1 MDSSPEATP
10 GAGLRS
16 FLLIWSGQACSL
28 LGSQIVSFALIWWLT
43 KSTGSARV
51 LAGASLA
58 ALLPQVLL
66 GPWIGVWVDRWS
78 RRRVMILADG
88 VVALATFI
96 LLLLFR
102 AGWATPTAVFL
113 VLVVRSVAGGFHGTA
128 MGASTS
134 LMVPERL
141 LTRIQGLNQMLQGG
155 SSIVAA
161 PLGAL
166 ALELL
171 PMHGVIAIDLVTA
184 ACAITPLFFV
194 AIPQPAR
201 SVEELARPADSLR
214 ELKEGF
220 AWLRPRR
227 GLLLLMGMAALINL
241 MLVPAFS
248 LLPLFVKVE
257 LQGGAPLLAAL
268 ESASGVGSV
277 AGGLLLAA
285 WGGFRRRIWTVLG
298 GMAAIGLGVVA
309 FAFTP
314 AGAAAWALGCLALL
328 TISSGLC
335 NGSLMAILQSRVD
348 PALQGR
354 VFSLLGSLSLGAS
367 PLGLA
372 LAGPAADWLGLRP
385 IFLAGG
391 LVCALC
397 GFAGFLS
404 PSLMGVEDSPE
415 LPAA

>member
-1 MDSSPEATP
+1 VSGKDP
-10 GAGLRS
+10 GLRA
-16 FLLIWSGQACSL
+16 FFVLWSGQAFSL

-43 KSTGSARV
+43 KTTGSASV

-58 ALLPQVLL
+58 ALLPQVVL
-66 GPWIGVWVDRWS
+66 GPWIGVWVDRWN
-78 RRRVMILADG
+78 RRRTLILADL
-88 VVALATFI
+88 VVALATLA

-102 AGWATPTAVFL
+102 AGLASPAAVFV

-128 MGASTS
+128 MSASTS
-134 LMVPERL
+134 LMVPERF

-155 SSIVAA
+155 SAIVAA

-184 ACAITPLFFV
+184 ACAIGPLLFIAV
-194 AIPQPAR
+194 PQPLRTAAER
-201 SVEELARPADSLR
+201 ARPANSLR
-214 ELKEGF
+214 EMREGF
-220 AWLRPRR
+220 AWLRPRH

-241 MLVPAFS
+241 LLVPAFS
-248 LLPLFVKVE
+248 LLPLFVKQE
-257 LQGGAPLLAAL
+257 LGGGAPLLAAL
-268 ESASGVGSV
+268 ESAAGVGSV
-277 AGGLLLAA
+277 VGGLLLAA

-298 GMAAIGLGVVA
+298 GMLCIGLGVLA
-309 FAFTP
+309 FGLTP
-314 AGAAAWALGCLALL
+314 AGTTLWAVSSLL
-328 TISSGLC
+328 LMTISSGLC
-335 NGSLMAILQSRVD
+335 NGALLAILQTRVD

-354 VFSLLGSLSLGAS
+354 VFSLLGSLSLGAA

-372 LAGPAADWLGLRP
+372 LAGPAADLLGLRP

-397 GFAGFLS
+397 GAGGFFNSAL
-404 PSLMGVEDSPE
+404 LHVEDPLES
-415 LPAA
+415 ANT